1 MSFFDVF
8 LNVLAVLGI
17 IALGAFIIVF
27 LSDLLISVIDNSN
40 GIFFKRKKTNNTP
53 REDYSRPKMLK
64 NAPEEEY
71 EQITYQAPQQPVVQ
85 ELKREEV
92 KQQEVVVTP
101 VRARAQEQGFDGID
115 YEKAREEE
123 QLLARSKAPSKQQ
136 VTAEQEKNAERLRI
150 IEQRRREY
158 EEAQKAKEVVVEEEA
173 EVDEEDINSIIAE
186 VSKESVKEIEKEA
199 KLRAEQEAQEKLAK
213 AEQLAQEK
221 LAKAEQEAEEKLA
234 KAEKETQEKLE
245 KARLEAQQEAERKLQ
260 EQASQ
265 EKQKLSDEIEE
276 LKRQLAEANSQVV
289 SLTKQIEETPERE
302 TIVAG
307 ALSREEIEEKLV
319 VLRQRLK
326 ENEKEL
332 SINKKDY
339 MPLRRVNATL
349 ESDKKK
355 LRRKEAIVAKQKVLL
370 YGVNN
375 YVDIDEEKAKKL
387 AEDLDLLEGL
397 RLSVQHCEEVMAAN
411 KDRFPILEKTNKILK
426 KNVED
431 IKSDIAELEAE
442 LAELDDADDTTDTV
456 DVDVDADV
464 AVEAQPVEEQPVVE
478 EVAAEEP
485 VAEAVV
491 EEETAKEPAKKAKKI
506 IIDDDDD
513 DIDIDSIINEIA
525 NNNK

>member
-40 GIFFKRKKTNNTP
+40 GIFFKRKKTSNDEN
-53 REDYSRPKMLK
+53 YSRPKMLK

-71 EQITYQAPQQPVVQ
+71 EQITYQEPKPEERNFVEQKPEPKPEPKQEPIITEAPK
-85 ELKREEV
+85 E
-92 KQQEVVVTP
+92 T
-101 VRARAQEQGFDGID
+101 FDGID

-123 QLLARSKAPSKQQ
+123 QLLKKQKGPTKEQ
-136 VTAEQEKNAERLRI
+136 VEAAEREKNAERLRI
-150 IEQRRREY
+150 IEQRRKEY
-158 EEAQKAKEVVVEEEA
+158 EEAQKAKEQSKPEPVVEEEP
-173 EVDEEDINSIIAE
+173 ELNEEDINSIIAE
-186 VSKESVKEIEKEA
+186 VSKESLKEIEEEA
-199 KLRAEQEAQEKLAK
+199 RINAEK
-213 AEQLAQEK
+213 
-221 LAKAEQEAEEKLA
+221 EAEEA
-234 KAEKETQEKLE
+234 KRIANEE
-245 KARLEAQQEAERKLQ
+245 KA
-260 EQASQ
+260 
-265 EKQKLSDEIEE
+265 KLSEEIEE
-276 LKRQLAEANSQVV
+276 LKRQLAEANTQLKDTNAQLQETHTRLADANDQVV
-289 SLTKQIEETPERE
+289 SLTKQIEETPVVE
-302 TIVAG
+302 TVVAAAG
-307 ALSREEIEEKLV
+307 MTREEIEEKLV

-387 AEDLDLLEGL
+387 AEELDLLEGL

-426 KNVED
+426 KNVDD
-431 IKSDIAELEAE
+431 IKSDIADLEAQLKE
-442 LAELDDADDTTDTV
+442 MDEADANDDADTTADTNTDIEVDIAPDGTVFVDETTDE
-456 DVDVDADV
+456 D
-464 AVEAQPVEEQPVVE
+464 
-478 EVAAEEP
+478 
-485 VAEAVV
+485 
-491 EEETAKEPAKKAKKI
+491 I
-506 IIDDDDD
+506 
-513 DIDIDSIINEIA
+513 IDIDSIINSL
-525 NNNK
+525 ND